1 VEVGSASDGRGAF
14 GIRDSKRPHDGHLTI
29 TPTLLGALLA
39 SVRRGDLDLPTR
51 LPTSFE
57 HPVNVRVDRVFTFRE
72 CGLTSTDE

>member
-1 VEVGSASDGRGAF
+1 VEVGTRSDGRGAF

-51 LPTSFE
+51 LHASF
-57 HPVNVRVDRVFTFRE
+57 
-72 CGLTSTDE
+72 